1 MVKNLTS
8 YLSIMA
14 YIFLKKLQYAN
25 SYRER
30 NSPIMLTITGNGMGD
45 YNFDNLTISI
55 ENFNT
60 IICDK
65 NFTEDAENIK
75 KLGFKEAKAYIVEN
89 YARENILYVVTG
101 SPLFFSAGIL
111 IAKKLP
117 RDQVKIIDNTSS
129 KSYLLERLFVSETEV
144 ESISLHGRSKI
155 DLSKFLTNSYTFIL
169 CDVFSIERI
178 KRAIKYLKSEDIE
191 VTIGYK
197 LGYDDE
203 VIEQVNLF
211 DHSTKAFNLTF
222 PYVLMIKRLF
232 PKPTISQD
240 SDFKTERGMITK
252 AYKRNLSLQNLDLA
266 PNQILWD
273 VGAGSGSCAIEAY
286 KRYRVTTRLFE
297 KQSQRNDFIK
307 ENLTAHYVCDS
318 HLYEGNAEELF
329 ECEADTPDRIFVGGG
344 GEKVINRLPYLYQRL
359 ASNGIMLINAITLKN
374 LTQMITVLSSAKID
388 YKVIS
393 LSLTTYKGKL
403 DLVEPERQ
411 LFQIK
416 IVKNV

>member
-1 MVKNLTS
+1 MV
-8 YLSIMA
+8 
-14 YIFLKKLQYAN
+14 
-25 SYRER
+25 
-30 NSPIMLTITGNGMGD
+30 LTITGNGMGD

-55 ENFNT
+55 DNFDT

-65 NFTEDAENIK
+65 NFIENRKNIK
-75 KLGFKEAKAYIVEN
+75 KLEFKQAKEYILEN
-89 YARENILYVVTG
+89 YNRENILYVVTG

-117 RDQVKIIDNTSS
+117 RDQVKMINNTSS
-129 KSYLLERLFVSETEV
+129 KSYLLEKMFVSETEV
-144 ESISLHGRSKI
+144 ESISLHGRTKI
-155 DLSKFLTNSYTFIL
+155 DLTKFLINRYTFIL
-169 CDVFSIERI
+169 CDAFTIDRI
-178 KRAIKYLKSEDIE
+178 KKAIKYLSPQDIE

-197 LGYDDE
+197 LSYKDE

-222 PYVLMIKRLF
+222 PYVLIIKRLF
-232 PKPTISQD
+232 PKATISQD
-240 SDFKTERGMITK
+240 IDFKTERGMITK
-252 AYKRNLSLQNLDLA
+252 EYKRNLSLQHLDLA

-297 KQSQRNDFIK
+297 NKPQRSEFIK
-307 ENLTAHYVCDS
+307 ENLSAHYVCDS

-329 ECEADTPDRIFVGGG
+329 ECEADNPDRIFIGGG
-344 GEKVINRLPYLYQRL
+344 GEKVIAKLPYLYKRL
-359 ASNGIMLINAITLKN
+359 ALDGIMLINAITLKN
-374 LTQMITVLSSAKID
+374 LTQMLTLLNQVKIE
-388 YKVIS
+388 YKIIS

-416 IVKNV
+416 ITKR